1 VVRVE
6 REFGPMDVVSIRD
19 TAGREFARGKLRRT
33 RATKEMRTEKTAAR
47 VLFTREN
54 IVVLEAAG

>member
-1 VVRVE
+1 ME
-6 REFGPMDVVSIRD
+6 REFGSMDVVSIRD
-19 TAGREFARGKLRRT
+19 LQGREFARGIAAYASDERINEGK
-33 RATKEMRTEKTAAR
+33 KTAAR